1 MTPERWETIKEVFEA
16 ALELEDHARASFLD
30 QACVGEPSVRAEVVE
45 LIASHEQA
53 GSFMAAA
60 AFEPAMKHGAEEGV
74 NSRVGCRIGSYQTI
88 REIGRGGMGA
98 VYLAA
103 RADEEYRKQVA
114 IKVVKRG
121 MDTEAVVRGF
131 RQERQILA
139 GLDHPHIAR
148 LLDGGS
154 TDDGLPYF
162 VMDYIEGLPVDVYCD
177 THHLSITRRLELFR
191 TVCSAVQY
199 AHQHGVIHRDLKPRN
214 ILVTVD
220 GAPKLLDFGIA
231 KVLNP
236 EAGSATVGT
245 TIGRPLTPAY
255 ASPEQVRG
263 EEITPASDIYS
274 LGVMLYELLAGHHP
288 YRLQSHTPQELERVI
303 CGQEPEKPSTSV
315 SRIEEIPLADDGRQ
329 IAITP
334 GSVSE
339 ARGDQPDKL
348 RHRLAGDLDNIVLT
362 ALRKDPG
369 RRYSSVEQF
378 SDDVRRHLEGLPVT
392 AHKDTLTYRT
402 AKFVRR
408 NRPGV
413 ITAASSLRVILALIG
428 FGPYSARRADLLQIL
443 SAPAATGILVKSLAV
458 LPFQPLAGNPRDQI
472 LESGMA
478 DALITKLSNIRQLA
492 VRPTQSVLKY
502 GGPAQ
507 DPLVAGREL
516 RVDALL
522 VGGVQRA
529 GDQIRLSVQLISAR
543 DGSVLWAEKFDG
555 ESTAFED
562 AIATR
567 VARALALRLTD
578 AERARLA
585 RRDTNNPA
593 ALREYMIG
601 RFYWHQFGPAVKQA
615 LQHFETA
622 VVLDPGYALAH
633 AGVADAYTS
642 FAAYR
647 ILSPRDAYPKARAA
661 AEKALKLD
669 PEFSE
674 AHSTLALV
682 SLYHEWNWP
691 DAERAFRRAILLKP
705 ENAEAR
711 TRYALALAWFERFDE
726 AVVEI
731 RRAGAVDPLLRRINA
746 NAGQILYHA
755 QRYDQAVE
763 ELRRG
768 LNLDPNFFLNHQHLG
783 WVYVQTRAYDSA
795 IAAFRKAID
804 LNAGSQ
810 VEADLAHA
818 YAVSGRTADA
828 RKTLKDLLERST
840 RTYISPFDIAVVY
853 VGLGDRDQ
861 AFVWLEKAYEERAR
875 PMLGLKVNPR
885 LDPLRSDPRFAD
897 LLRRVGVFDQ

>member
-1 MTPERWETIKEVFEA
+1 MTPERWATIKDVFEA
-16 ALELEDHARASFLD
+16 ALELEAHARAAFLD
-30 QACVGEPSVRAEVVE
+30 QACVGEPSLRAEVVE

-60 AFEPAMKHGAEEGV
+60 AFEPAMKHAAEEEV

-103 RADEEYRKQVA
+103 RADEVYRKQVA

-177 THHLSITRRLELFR
+177 AHQLSITRRLELFR

-199 AHQHGVIHRDLKPRN
+199 AHQHGVIHRDLKPGN
-214 ILVTVD
+214 VLVTVD

-236 EAGSATVGT
+236 EAGSATVGS
-245 TIGRPLTPAY
+245 TIARPLTPAY

-274 LGVMLYELLAGHHP
+274 LGVMLYELLAGHQP
-288 YRLQSHTPQELERVI
+288 YRLESHTPQELERVI
-303 CGQEPEKPSTSV
+303 CGQEPEKPSTIV
-315 SRIEEIPLADDGRQ
+315 NRVEEVPLADDGRQ
-329 IAITP
+329 ITITP

-339 ARGDQPDKL
+339 ARGDQPDRL

-362 ALRKDPG
+362 ALRKEPG

-378 SDDVRRHLEGLPVT
+378 SDDIRRHLEGVPVT

-408 NRPGV
+408 NRAGV
-413 ITAASSLRVILALIG
+413 ITAASSLMVILALIG
-428 FGPYSARRADLLQIL
+428 FGFYSARRANLH
-443 SAPAATGILVKSLAV
+443 SAPAATAVQVRSLAV
-458 LPFQPLAGNPRDQI
+458 LPFQPLAGNAPDQI

-478 DALITKLSNIRQLA
+478 DALITKLGNIRQLT

-507 DPLVAGREL
+507 DPLVAAREL

-529 GDQIRLSVQLISAR
+529 GDRIRLSVQLISAR
-543 DGSVLWAEKFDG
+543 DGSVLWAEKFDE

-567 VARALALRLTD
+567 VARALAVRLTD

-622 VVLDPGYALAH
+622 VVLDPSYALAH

-669 PEFSE
+669 PEISE
-674 AHSTLALV
+674 AHSALALV

-691 DAERAFRRAILLKP
+691 DAERAFRRAVLLKP
-705 ENAEAR
+705 DNAEAH

-726 AVVEI
+726 AVFEI
-731 RRAGAVDPLLRRINA
+731 RQARAVDPLLRRINA
-746 NAGQILYHA
+746 NATQILYHA
-755 QRYDQAVE
+755 QRYEQAVE
-763 ELRRG
+763 EAHKG
-768 LNLDPNFFLNHQHLG
+768 QNLDPNFFPNHQQLG
-783 WVYVQTRAYDSA
+783 WVYVQTREYDSA
-795 IAAFRKAID
+795 ITAFRKAID
-804 LNAGSQ
+804 LKAGSQ

-818 YAVSGRTADA
+818 FAVSGRTADA
-828 RKTLKDLLERST
+828 RRILGALLERST
-840 RTYISPFDIAVVY
+840 HTYISPFDIAVVY
-853 VGLGDRDQ
+853 AGLGDRDQ
-861 AFVWLEKAYEERAR
+861 AFAWLDKAYDERAR

-885 LDPLRSDPRFAD
+885 LDPLRADPRFAD
-897 LLRRVGVFDQ
+897 LVRRVGVFGQ